1 MSIPP
6 TTELS
11 IQMCLFEN
19 RQIAVNQ
26 TRPVSVNIQKMRCKL
41 SVLHVVIDHDSIS
54 GGTLCLV
61 VMKMCTFAQASI
73 SSHWVPKQHRTG
85 LVFVLLPT
93 SHQISHWSQT
103 QLKSLH
109 CVNWFSR
116 ITWLLKQHKKLKKIK
131 KHVAHVGIVASASY
145 ANNIHPEWHTM
156 NEGLTDVICKP
167 TAKTNLLDVKA
178 AYSMPTDGVWHASLI
193 MFSNK
198 RKTLNTR
205 FGHTA
210 LDNPVKE
217 ILSCLPKQT
226 FRECITEGPLKT
238 HDPHWNNAEL
248 KNWIYWSCCKHRTPE
263 SWTCEL
269 AWLELFTT
277 IETECVHVR
286 SQQAVAVYVR
296 PVLTYFN
303 AREAMETTPLL
314 SL

>member
-61 VMKMCTFAQASI
+61 VMKMWTFAQASI

-116 ITWLLKQHKKLKKIK
+116 ITWLKQHKKLKKSK

-145 ANNIHPEWHTM
+145 ANYIHPEWHSM
-156 NEGLTDVICKP
+156 NEGLTDVMQTNCKNKSP
-167 TAKTNLLDVKA
+167 RCKSCILDAHRWCVA
-178 AYSMPTDGVWHASLI
+178 CLFI
-193 MFSNK
+193 MFSHK
-198 RKTLNTR
+198 RNTLNTR